1 MEYNHLQN
9 NIDVQ
14 TLANLL
20 NCEPRTIQ
28 LWVQNDGAPKSER
41 GEYPLINFLLW
52 RVNKLSSDLEIAK
65 SSGDEKLHALK
76 VETQKI
82 VLAERKEKYKKM
94 LGELVDYDMVKIAWR
109 SEISYFKKS
118 LNALKTKLLNSL
130 EGIEDKN
137 KKMIIIN
144 REVNEALL
152 SMSEDLHIET
162 QIDKEEILNTDI
174 EDTFERTL

>member
-1 MEYNHLQN
+1 MEYNNLQQ

-14 TLANLL
+14 TLAKML

-28 LWVQNDGAPKSER
+28 LWVQNEGAPKNER
-41 GEYPLINFLLW
+41 GEYPTIKFLLW
-52 RVNKLSSDLEIAK
+52 RINKLTTDLEIAQ

-82 VLAERKEKYKKM
+82 ILAERKEKYKKM

-109 SEISYFKKS
+109 SEISYFKKA

-130 EGIEDKN
+130 EGVEDKTQ
-137 KKMIIIN
+137 KMVIIN
-144 REVNEALL
+144 REINESLQ
-152 SMSEDLHIET
+152 SMSEDLQIET
-162 QIDKEEILNTDI
+162 GIDKEEILNSEN
-174 EDTFERTL
+174 ED